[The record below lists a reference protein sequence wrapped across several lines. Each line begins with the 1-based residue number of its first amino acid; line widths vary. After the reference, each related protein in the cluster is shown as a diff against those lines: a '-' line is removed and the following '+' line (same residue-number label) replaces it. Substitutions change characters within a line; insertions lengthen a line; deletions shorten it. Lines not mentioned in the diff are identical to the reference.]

1 MVYRQKDKKCGDG
14 NKSETMSNQQL
25 AKELHKL
32 IIRKLGKSK
41 GISFS
46 QDNIWGADLA
56 DLAELIGKYNKQVWF
71 LPLVIINFFTNY
83 AFSKYVPLKDKNV
96 TITTTF

>member
-1 MVYRQKDKKCGDG
+1 
-14 NKSETMSNQQL
+14 MSNQQL
-25 AKELHKL
+25 AKELHKP

-41 GISFS
+41 GISFF

-56 DLAELIGKYNKQVWF
+56 DMQLIGKCNKQVRF
-71 LPLVIINFFTNY
+71 LLLVIINFFSKY
-83 AFSKYVPLKDKNV
+83 DFSKYVPLKDKNV

>member
-14 NKSETMSNQQL
+14 NKSETMSN
-25 AKELHKL
+25 
-32 IIRKLGKSK
+32 LGKSK

-71 LPLVIINFFTNY
+71 LPLVIINFFTKY